1 MAELT
6 SKPSPDGIFGTKA
19 GSKSRKS
26 ESADGSA
33 GTSPLNPTCPKCG
46 PKTTTV
52 WRDGTYS
59 PMFGEPIQ
67 RWLCRRCG
75 LRFSDPVGVETAK
88 NLLKDDLSIETKK
101 LKSDLDIL
109 PSR

>member
-6 SKPSPDGIFGTKA
+6 SKEPSPDGIFGTKA
-19 GSKSRKS
+19 GSKSCKS

-33 GTSPLNPTCPKCG
+33 GSSPLNPTCPKCG

-67 RWLCRRCG
+67 RYLCRRCG
-75 LRFSDPVGVETAK
+75 LRFSDPEGVEAAK
-88 NLLKDDLSIETKK
+88 KSLQHDISLETIQTKK
-101 LKSDLDIL
+101 
-109 PSR
+109 